1 MAVGGPLEESHLTFY
16 LFVCLFECGLAIDA
30 LPASLVDDQ
39 IHIKKIRKR
48 HFVFYPNREF
58 DMNRIKKKMGP

>member
-1 MAVGGPLEESHLTFY
+1 M
-16 LFVCLFECGLAIDA
+16 AIDA
-30 LPASLVDDQ
+30 LTASLVDDQ

-48 HFVFYPNREF
+48 HFVFYPNGEF